1 MLESWCRRADSNRQ
15 PIAYE
20 AIALPLSYCGVAS
33 VVAKK
38 PPAVEA
44 VRPVLS
50 VRPRESGDPGLRT
63 AAPGIPACAGMNG
76 REICLS
82 TRRALSPF
90 VPAKAG
96 TQGWSWRL

>member
-44 VRPVLS
+44 VRPLLS
-50 VRPRESGDPGLRT
+50 VRPRESGDPGLEL
-63 AAPGIPACAGMNG
+63 AALKRGDSRLAHI
-76 REICLS
+76 LS
-82 TRRALSPF
+82 F
-90 VPAKAG
+90 
-96 TQGWSWRL
+96 